1 MEIAISIAALIVG
14 CIIGWLAQKS
24 RQQALITKNEMLTK
38 QADETKDEAQRQ
50 LAAVKE
56 EAERRLESAKAEA
69 QQNMNN
75 AKAEAQQQL
84 DIAKREASERLEATK
99 AEAQQQLEATKKEA
113 SEQLAKTKAE
123 AQQQLEATK
132 KEASEQLAKTKAE
145 AQQQLET
152 LKKEASEQLAR
163 TKAEAQQQLEATKKE
178 ASEQLARTKAEAQQ
192 QLEAV
197 KKEASEQLEATKK
210 EASDLLAKTKA
221 EAEAQQQKAL
231 AEKDAA
237 WNDIMKGQEQRFNET
252 MARMSEQMKN
262 ATADMLKDRQKEF
275 ADSSNQ
281 QLGQIVN
288 PLRETI
294 DKMKQTMADTTLKQ
308 TEMSSVLKDNIER
321 SMQQAM
327 AAKKSAE
334 ELANALKHGS
344 KVQGDWGE
352 AVLDE
357 LLTSQGLV
365 RGIHYDTQAVIRDAQ
380 GNTVHTDDGATLRP
394 DVILHLDQRRE
405 VIIDSKVS
413 LTAFLDYANADNEA
427 DRQRFLKTHIDSLQK
442 HVKELSTK
450 DYSAYVQPPK
460 VRMDYVIMFVPHTG
474 ALWTALN
481 AQPDLW
487 RKAMEQNVFIADEQT
502 LFAALRIISLTWTQI
517 RQAENHE
524 QVYRLANEMLDRVG
538 QFMKKYTAIGKA
550 LKTATT
556 AYDDAERKLQPS
568 GQSIL
573 QTCAKLQKLGA
584 KQSDKNPLP
593 QLIDIDEVAALTPPA
608 EDKDDN

>member
-99 AEAQQQLEATKKEA
+99 AEAQKQLEATKKEA
-113 SEQLAKTKAE
+113 SELLAK
-123 AQQQLEATK
+123 
-132 KEASEQLAKTKAE
+132 
-145 AQQQLET
+145 
-152 LKKEASEQLAR
+152 
-163 TKAEAQQQLEATKKE
+163 
-178 ASEQLARTKAEAQQ
+178 TKAEAQQ

-210 EASDLLAKTKA
+210 EASEQLEATKKEASDLLAKTKA
-221 EAEAQQQKAL
+221 EADAQQQKAL

-593 QLIDIDEVAALTPPA
+593 QLIDIDEVAALAPPA
-608 EDKDDN
+608 EDQDDN

>member
-1 MEIAISIAALIVG
+1 MEIAISIAALIMG

-24 RQQALITKNEMLTK
+24 RQQALITQNEMLAK
-38 QADETKDEAQRQ
+38 QADEIKNEAQRQ

-84 DIAKREASERLEATK
+84 DITKREANERLDATK

-113 SEQLAKTKAE
+113 SDLLAK
-123 AQQQLEATK
+123 
-132 KEASEQLAKTKAE
+132 
-145 AQQQLET
+145 
-152 LKKEASEQLAR
+152 
-163 TKAEAQQQLEATKKE
+163 
-178 ASEQLARTKAEAQQ
+178 TKAEAQQ

-210 EASDLLAKTKA
+210 EAGDLLAKTKA

-593 QLIDIDEVAALTPPA
+593 QLIDIDEVAALAPPA
-608 EDKDDN
+608 DDQDDN

>member
-84 DIAKREASERLEATK
+84 DIAKKEASERLEATK
-99 AEAQQQLEATKKEA
+99 KEAQQQLEATKKEA
-113 SEQLAKTKAE
+113 SEQLT
-123 AQQQLEATK
+123 
-132 KEASEQLAKTKAE
+132 
-145 AQQQLET
+145 
-152 LKKEASEQLAR
+152 
-163 TKAEAQQQLEATKKE
+163 
-178 ASEQLARTKAEAQQ
+178 RTKAEAQQ

-197 KKEASEQLEATKK
+197 KKEASEQLDATKK
-210 EASDLLAKTKA
+210 EACDLLAKTKA
-221 EAEAQQQKAL
+221 EADAQQQKAL

-365 RGIHYDTQAVIRDAQ
+365 RGIHYDTQTVIRDAQ

-593 QLIDIDEVAALTPPA
+593 QLIDIDEVATLAPPA
-608 EDKDDN
+608 EDQDDN

>member
-113 SEQLAKTKAE
+113 SEQLAK
-123 AQQQLEATK
+123 
-132 KEASEQLAKTKAE
+132 
-145 AQQQLET
+145 
-152 LKKEASEQLAR
+152 

-593 QLIDIDEVAALTPPA
+593 QLIDIDEVAALAPPA
-608 EDKDDN
+608 EDQDDN

>member
-123 AQQQLEATK
+123 AQQQLEAVKKEASEQLEATK

-145 AQQQLET
+145 AQQQLE
-152 LKKEASEQLAR
+152 
-163 TKAEAQQQLEATKKE
+163 
-178 ASEQLARTKAEAQQ
+178 
-192 QLEAV
+192 AV
-197 KKEASEQLEATKK
+197 KKEASEQIEALKK

-593 QLIDIDEVAALTPPA
+593 QLIDIDEVAALAPPA
-608 EDKDDN
+608 DDQDDN

>member
-113 SEQLAKTKAE
+113 SEQLT
-123 AQQQLEATK
+123 
-132 KEASEQLAKTKAE
+132 
-145 AQQQLET
+145 
-152 LKKEASEQLAR
+152 
-163 TKAEAQQQLEATKKE
+163 
-178 ASEQLARTKAEAQQ
+178 RTKAEAQQ

-538 QFMKKYTAIGKA
+538 QFMKKFTAIDRA
-550 LKTATT
+550 LKSATA
-556 AYDDAERKLQPS
+556 AYDDANRKLQPS

-593 QLIDIDEVAALTPPA
+593 QLIDIDDIAVIAPPA
-608 EDKDDN
+608 EDNEEGKI

>member
-113 SEQLAKTKAE
+113 SEQLEATKKE
-123 AQQQLEATK
+123 ASEQLEATK
-132 KEASEQLAKTKAE
+132 KEASEQLD
-145 AQQQLET
+145 
-152 LKKEASEQLAR
+152 
-163 TKAEAQQQLEATKKE
+163 ATKKE

-197 KKEASEQLEATKK
+197 KKEAG
-210 EASDLLAKTKA
+210 DLLAKTKA
-221 EAEAQQQKAL
+221 EADAQQQKAL

-593 QLIDIDEVAALTPPA
+593 QLIDIDEVAALVQPA
-608 EDKDDN
+608 DDKDDN

>member
-152 LKKEASEQLAR
+152 L
-163 TKAEAQQQLEATKKE
+163 
-178 ASEQLARTKAEAQQ
+178 
-192 QLEAV
+192 

-365 RGIHYDTQAVIRDAQ
+365 RGIHYDTQTVIRDAQ

-593 QLIDIDEVAALTPPA
+593 QLIDIDEVAALAPPA
-608 EDKDDN
+608 DDQDDN

>member
-99 AEAQQQLEATKKEA
+99 AEAQQH
-113 SEQLAKTKAE
+113 
-123 AQQQLEATK
+123 LEATK

-152 LKKEASEQLAR
+152 L
-163 TKAEAQQQLEATKKE
+163 
-178 ASEQLARTKAEAQQ
+178 
-192 QLEAV
+192 

-538 QFMKKYTAIGKA
+538 QFMKKFTAIDRA
-550 LKTATT
+550 LKSATA
-556 AYDDAERKLQPS
+556 AYDDANRKLQPS

-593 QLIDIDEVAALTPPA
+593 QLIDIDDIAVIAPPA
-608 EDKDDN
+608 EDNEEGKI

>member
-123 AQQQLEATK
+123 AQQQLE
-132 KEASEQLAKTKAE
+132 
-145 AQQQLET
+145 T
-152 LKKEASEQLAR
+152 LKKEASEQL
-163 TKAEAQQQLEATKKE
+163 EAL
-178 ASEQLARTKAEAQQ
+178 
-192 QLEAV
+192 
-197 KKEASEQLEATKK
+197 KK

-365 RGIHYDTQAVIRDAQ
+365 RGIHYDTQTVIRDAQ

-593 QLIDIDEVAALTPPA
+593 QLIDIDEVAALAPPA
-608 EDKDDN
+608 EDQDDN

>member
-69 QQNMNN
+69 QHNMNN

-99 AEAQQQLEATKKEA
+99 AETQQQLEATKKEA

-132 KEASEQLAKTKAE
+132 EEASEQLAK
-145 AQQQLET
+145 
-152 LKKEASEQLAR
+152 

-178 ASEQLARTKAEAQQ
+178 ASEQLAKTKAEAQQ

-593 QLIDIDEVAALTPPA
+593 QLIDIDEVAALAPPA
-608 EDKDDN
+608 DDQDDN

>member
-38 QADETKDEAQRQ
+38 QADEIKDEAQRQ

-84 DIAKREASERLEATK
+84 DIAKREASERLETTK

-113 SEQLAKTKAE
+113 SEQLAK
-123 AQQQLEATK
+123 
-132 KEASEQLAKTKAE
+132 
-145 AQQQLET
+145 
-152 LKKEASEQLAR
+152 
-163 TKAEAQQQLEATKKE
+163 
-178 ASEQLARTKAEAQQ
+178 TKAEAQQ

-538 QFMKKYTAIGKA
+538 QFMKKFTAIDRA
-550 LKTATT
+550 LKSATA
-556 AYDDAERKLQPS
+556 AYDDANRKLQPS

-593 QLIDIDEVAALTPPA
+593 QLIDIDDIAVIAPPA
-608 EDKDDN
+608 EDNEEGKI

>member
-38 QADETKDEAQRQ
+38 QADDTKDEAQRQ

-75 AKAEAQQQL
+75 AKAEAQQRL

-113 SEQLAKTKAE
+113 SEQLAK
-123 AQQQLEATK
+123 
-132 KEASEQLAKTKAE
+132 
-145 AQQQLET
+145 
-152 LKKEASEQLAR
+152 
-163 TKAEAQQQLEATKKE
+163 
-178 ASEQLARTKAEAQQ
+178 TKAEAQQ

-538 QFMKKYTAIGKA
+538 QFMKKFTAIDRA
-550 LKTATT
+550 LKSATA
-556 AYDDAERKLQPS
+556 AYDDANRKLQPS

-593 QLIDIDEVAALTPPA
+593 QLIDIDDIAVIAPPA
-608 EDKDDN
+608 EDNEEGKI

>member
-123 AQQQLEATK
+123 AQHQLEATK

-152 LKKEASEQLAR
+152 L
-163 TKAEAQQQLEATKKE
+163 
-178 ASEQLARTKAEAQQ
+178 
-192 QLEAV
+192 

-593 QLIDIDEVAALTPPA
+593 QLIDIDEVAALAPPA
-608 EDKDDN
+608 DDQDDN

>member
-24 RQQALITKNEMLTK
+24 RQQALITQNEMLAK
-38 QADETKDEAQRQ
+38 QADETKNEAQRQ

-84 DIAKREASERLEATK
+84 DITKREASERLDAAK
-99 AEAQQQLEATKKEA
+99 AEAQQQLEAA
-113 SEQLAKTKAE
+113 
-123 AQQQLEATK
+123 K

-152 LKKEASEQLAR
+152 LKKEASEQLD
-163 TKAEAQQQLEATKKE
+163 T
-178 ASEQLARTKAEAQQ
+178 
-192 QLEAV
+192 
-197 KKEASEQLEATKK
+197 TKK

-252 MARMSEQMKN
+252 MTRMSEQMKN

-321 SMQQAM
+321 SMQQAL

-556 AYDDAERKLQPS
+556 AFDDAERKLQPS

-593 QLIDIDEVAALTPPA
+593 QLIDIDEVAALAQPA
-608 EDKDDN
+608 DDQDNN

>member
-84 DIAKREASERLEATK
+84 DIAKREASERLETTK

-123 AQQQLEATK
+123 AQQQLEA
-132 KEASEQLAKTKAE
+132 
-145 AQQQLET
+145 
-152 LKKEASEQLAR
+152 LKN
-163 TKAEAQQQLEATKKE
+163 
-178 ASEQLARTKAEAQQ
+178 
-192 QLEAV
+192 
-197 KKEASEQLEATKK
+197 EASEQLEATKK

-538 QFMKKYTAIGKA
+538 QFMKKFTAIDRA
-550 LKTATT
+550 LKSATA
-556 AYDDAERKLQPS
+556 AYDDANRKLQPS

-593 QLIDIDEVAALTPPA
+593 QLIDIDDIAVIAPPA
-608 EDKDDN
+608 EDNEEGKI

>member
-24 RQQALITKNEMLTK
+24 RQQALITQNEMLTK
-38 QADETKDEAQRQ
+38 QADEIKNEAQRQ

-84 DIAKREASERLEATK
+84 DTTKREANERLDAAK
-99 AEAQQQLEATKKEA
+99 AEAQQQLEAAKKEA
-113 SEQLAKTKAE
+113 NE
-123 AQQQLEATK
+123 QLEATK

-152 LKKEASEQLAR
+152 LKKEASEQLE
-163 TKAEAQQQLEATKKE
+163 TTKKE
-178 ASEQLARTKAEAQQ
+178 AN
-192 QLEAV
+192 
-197 KKEASEQLEATKK
+197 EQLETTKK

-252 MARMSEQMKN
+252 MTRMSEQMKN

-294 DKMKQTMADTTLKQ
+294 DKMKLTMADTTLKQ

-593 QLIDIDEVAALTPPA
+593 QLIDIDEVAALAQPA
-608 EDKDDN
+608 DDQDNN

>member
-113 SEQLAKTKAE
+113 SEQL
-123 AQQQLEATK
+123 
-132 KEASEQLAKTKAE
+132 
-145 AQQQLET
+145 
-152 LKKEASEQLAR
+152 
-163 TKAEAQQQLEATKKE
+163 EATKKE

-192 QLEAV
+192 QLETL

-593 QLIDIDEVAALTPPA
+593 QLIDIDEVAALAPPA
-608 EDKDDN
+608 DDQDDN

>member
-99 AEAQQQLEATKKEA
+99 AEAQQQLETLKKEA
-113 SEQLAKTKAE
+113 SE
-123 AQQQLEATK
+123 QLEATK
-132 KEASEQLAKTKAE
+132 KEASEQLAKTKTE

-152 LKKEASEQLAR
+152 LKKEASEQL
-163 TKAEAQQQLEATKKE
+163 EATKKE
-178 ASEQLARTKAEAQQ
+178 AG
-192 QLEAV
+192 
-197 KKEASEQLEATKK
+197 
-210 EASDLLAKTKA
+210 DLLAKTKA

-365 RGIHYDTQAVIRDAQ
+365 RGIHYDTQTVIRDAQ

-556 AYDDAERKLQPS
+556 AHDDAERKLQPS

-593 QLIDIDEVAALTPPA
+593 QLIDIDEVAALVQPA
-608 EDKDDN
+608 DDKDDN

>member
-113 SEQLAKTKAE
+113 SEQL
-123 AQQQLEATK
+123 
-132 KEASEQLAKTKAE
+132 
-145 AQQQLET
+145 
-152 LKKEASEQLAR
+152 
-163 TKAEAQQQLEATKKE
+163 EATKKE

-192 QLEAV
+192 QLETL

-231 AEKDAA
+231 AEKDAV

-593 QLIDIDEVAALTPPA
+593 QLIDIDEVAALAPPA
-608 EDKDDN
+608 DDQDDN

>member
-1 MEIAISIAALIVG
+1 MEIAINIVALIVG

-38 QADETKDEAQRQ
+38 QADETKDEVQRQ

-84 DIAKREASERLEATK
+84 DIAKREASERLEGTK

-123 AQQQLEATK
+123 AQQQLEA
-132 KEASEQLAKTKAE
+132 
-145 AQQQLET
+145 
-152 LKKEASEQLAR
+152 
-163 TKAEAQQQLEATKKE
+163 
-178 ASEQLARTKAEAQQ
+178 
-192 QLEAV
+192 V

-210 EASDLLAKTKA
+210 EAGDLLAKTKA

-502 LFAALRIISLTWTQI
+502 LFAAMRIISLTWTQI

-593 QLIDIDEVAALTPPA
+593 QLIDIDEVAALAPLA
-608 EDKDDN
+608 EDQDDN